1 MAVDA
6 DAYFPFASGAGQIA
20 TVAQWEDYAADLLR
34 DGVILGAANEHAVLA
49 DSTGMQV
56 KVPTGRVCIRG
67 HRGVL
72 TSQKTLGISANAS
85 GNTRIDRVV
94 ARLDVTNSK
103 IVYDVLA
110 GTPSGAPV
118 APALTQT
125 STTWELALAQVA
137 VPPSDTTID
146 SGQVTDER
154 TFAFPL
160 GGKNVGDAYV
170 SFRTTVANSAE
181 VFLQGQIVSRVTYAG
196 LFALWGTTYGAGDG
210 TTTFKLPD
218 MQGRVPVGRNSADA
232 TFASLGLQGGEKA
245 HQLNTTEMPNHD
257 HANHTG
263 DDTPLHVH
271 QFSAAAGL
279 GGSWWGYATA
289 SADPGA
295 DPIRYISWIPPGPG
309 NGGGVTSTTNTTGTI
324 ETEFDTTGGPTFGHR
339 HSITA
344 HGGDA
349 PHNNLQPYLVVNYAI
364 RAR

>member
-6 DAYFPFASGAGQIA
+6 DAYYPFASGAGQIE
-20 TVAQWEDYAADLLR
+20 TVAQWEDYAGDLLR
-34 DGVILGAANEHAVLA
+34 DGVILGAASEHAVFA

-72 TSQKTLGISANAS
+72 TSQKTLGISANGS

-110 GTPSGAPV
+110 GTPSGSPV

-125 STTWELALAQVA
+125 STTWELALAQVS

-181 VFLQGQIVSRVTYAG
+181 VFLQGQVVSRVTYAG
-196 LFALWGTTYGAGDG
+196 LFALWGTTHGAGDG
-210 TTTFKLPD
+210 VTTFRLPNA
-218 MQGRVPVGRNSADA
+218 QGKVLVGRDASDADFSTIGAAVGEKKHIVQQSELPNAMTGDADRLHTHATAIDVGLKYDPVSPVGFTVSEVLVPFGRGIDP
-232 TFASLGLQGGEKA
+232 ASSFTSSPQS
-245 HQLNTTEMPNHD
+245 
-257 HANHTG
+257 TG
-263 DDTPLHVH
+263 HLHP
-271 QFSAAAGL
+271 L
-279 GGSWWGYATA
+279 GGGA
-289 SADPGA
+289 SPM
-295 DPIRYISWIPPGPG
+295 
-309 NGGGVTSTTNTTGTI
+309 NVV
-324 ETEFDTTGGPTFGHR
+324 
-339 HSITA
+339 
-344 HGGDA
+344 
-349 PHNNLQPYLVVNYAI
+349 QPSLVCNWAV